1 MLPEELERFIRTT
14 IRSVW
19 ALELLLLLAG
29 QPERAWSEDEANR
42 TLRGSAGLVRS
53 TLAALVQAGLLAFE
67 GGQYIYRPATPELR
81 QRVEQLAEA
90 HAARPLAVVQAIL
103 DAPNDRIRSFA
114 DAFRVRKG
122 GDP

>member
-1 MLPEELERFIRTT
+1 VLPDELERFIRNR

-19 ALELLLLLAG
+19 ALELLLLLAAE
-29 QPERAWSEDEANR
+29 PDRAWSEDDANR
-42 TLRGSAGLVRS
+42 ALRGSAGLVRS
-53 TLAALVQAGLLAFE
+53 TLGALVQAGLLAFE
-67 GGQYIYRPATPELR
+67 GEQYVYRPATPELR

-114 DAFRVRKG
+114 DAFRVRKD
-122 GDP
+122 GDS